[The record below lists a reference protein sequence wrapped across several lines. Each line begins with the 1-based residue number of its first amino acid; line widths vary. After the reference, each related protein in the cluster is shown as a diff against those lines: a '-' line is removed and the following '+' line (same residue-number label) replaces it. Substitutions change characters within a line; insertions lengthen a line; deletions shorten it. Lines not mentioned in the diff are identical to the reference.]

1 MTDSKKEMGTVQS
14 VLFIV
19 VFWALVAL
27 LFAGMMRLLQEID
40 ITGFVCSLL
49 K

>member
-1 MTDSKKEMGTVQS
+1 MTDSKKEMGMVQS
-14 VLFIV
+14 VQFIV

-27 LFAGMMRLLQEID
+27 LFTGMMQLLEKID
-40 ITGFVCSLL
+40 ITGFVCGLI